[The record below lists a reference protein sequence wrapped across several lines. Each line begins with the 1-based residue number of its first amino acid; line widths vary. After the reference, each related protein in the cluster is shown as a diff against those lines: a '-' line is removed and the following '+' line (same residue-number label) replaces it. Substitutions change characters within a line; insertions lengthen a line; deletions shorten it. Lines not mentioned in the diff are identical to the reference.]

1 MTMQD
6 DKMYASRLFLYA
18 VLPLMKEIGTE
29 YVYFKGKTGVVQL
42 SVLLPEG
49 EEGLHFLI
57 EEGEVTTA
65 LGLHDCPDV
74 WLRFTTQD
82 HFNAFFLGK
91 TKKMPKITGFSHPL
105 LLLATF
111 RTLLRMSALLSAKTP
126 PADEKTKELVVRLY
140 FLLLSR
146 GISRLNRMEHPQV
159 RPWALSSP
167 DRVYA
172 FRVEGYPDTAA
183 YLRVKAGKTKAARGQ
198 YTRSQPFF
206 TMCFA
211 DLDSALA
218 ILLQTGDFLSLTA
231 QQKLIL
237 EGAPEF
243 GAKIGDLMQLVG
255 SYIQG

>member
-1 MTMQD
+1 MQD
-6 DKMYASRLFLYA
+6 DKLYTSRLFLYA

-29 YVYFKGKTGVVQL
+29 YGYFQGKTGVVQV
-42 SVLLPEG
+42 SVVLPEG
-49 EEGLHFLI
+49 EEGLHFTLDN
-57 EEGEVTTA
+57 GQVDTA
-65 LGLHDCPDV
+65 LGLHEHPDV
-74 WLRFTTQD
+74 ALRFATQD

-91 TKKMPKITGFSHPL
+91 TKKMPGIKGFSKPL
-105 LLLATF
+105 LLVATF
-111 RTLLRMSALLSAKTP
+111 RTLLKMSALLSAKTP
-126 PADEKTKELVVRLY
+126 PTDEKTKELVVRLY
-140 FLLLSR
+140 FMLLSR
-146 GISRLNRMEHPQV
+146 GISRLNRMGHPQIH
-159 RPWALSSP
+159 PWALTSP

-172 FRVEGYPDTAA
+172 FRVEGYPQPAA
-183 YLRVKAGKTKAARGQ
+183 YLRVKAGKTKAAKGQ

-243 GAKIGDLMQLVG
+243 GAKIGDFMQLVG
-255 SYIQG
+255 SYVQG